1 MDKILNFK
9 PHDVFAYFE
18 EISKIPRGSGNE
30 QRISDY
36 LVDFA
41 KSNNLSYIR
50 DNYNNVI
57 IKKNGTKGY
66 ENLPT
71 VILQGHMDMVNE
83 KNNDKVHDFEND
95 PLSLVIKGDM
105 IFADNTT
112 LGADNGIALAM
123 TMAILSSDSI
133 EHPPI
138 EAVFTVEEET
148 GLVGAYKLDAS
159 SLNGEYLIN
168 LDSEE
173 EGELLVSCAGGA
185 RTKMLLPVDY
195 TALHGNYLTY
205 HISVKGLKGGHSGMD
220 IIKGRGNSNIIMGR
234 ILNDLQGIMNFEIF
248 SINGGSKMNA
258 IPRECDLVIGISPK
272 DKENLEFFVDKFEGN
287 IKNELREKDDDVK
300 ITLNETSII
309 SDKVLNE
316 DSKSRLIAAL
326 MLIPNGV
333 YTMSASIENLVE
345 SSSNL
350 GIVTT
355 NSDHILFES
364 AVRSSVNSLKKVILQ
379 KQKNLANLLWAELTI
394 DSDYPEWQYNP
405 DSKLRTHFQNV
416 YKKLTGKAAHITAI
430 HAGVECGLFKEK
442 MPNLDM
448 ISIGPNMYD
457 VHTPNE
463 HISISSV
470 ERTYEYLLAILKDF
484 KNIESI

>member
-1 MDKILNFK
+1 M
-9 PHDVFAYFE
+9 
-18 EISKIPRGSGNE
+18 
-30 QRISDY
+30 
-36 LVDFA
+36 
-41 KSNNLSYIR
+41 
-50 DNYNNVI
+50 
-57 IKKNGTKGY
+57 
-66 ENLPT
+66 
-71 VILQGHMDMVNE
+71 
-83 KNNDKVHDFEND
+83 
-95 PLSLVIKGDM
+95 
-105 IFADNTT
+105 
-112 LGADNGIALAM
+112 
-123 TMAILSSDSI
+123 
-133 EHPPI
+133 
-138 EAVFTVEEET
+138 
-148 GLVGAYKLDAS
+148 
-159 SLNGEYLIN
+159 
-168 LDSEE
+168 
-173 EGELLVSCAGGA
+173 
-185 RTKMLLPVDY
+185 
-195 TALHGNYLTY
+195 
-205 HISVKGLKGGHSGMD
+205 
-220 IIKGRGNSNIIMGR
+220 
-234 ILNDLQGIMNFEIF
+234 
-248 SINGGSKMNA
+248 
-258 IPRECDLVIGISPK
+258 
-272 DKENLEFFVDKFEGN
+272 
-287 IKNELREKDDDVK
+287 
-300 ITLNETSII
+300 
-309 SDKVLNE
+309 LNE

-405 DSKLRTHFQNV
+405 DSKLRTHFENV

-484 KNIESI
+484 KDIESI